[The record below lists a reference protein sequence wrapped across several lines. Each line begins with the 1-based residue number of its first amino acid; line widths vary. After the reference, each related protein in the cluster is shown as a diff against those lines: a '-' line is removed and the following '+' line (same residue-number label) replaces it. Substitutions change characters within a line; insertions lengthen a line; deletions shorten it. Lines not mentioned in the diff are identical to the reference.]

1 MLPTP
6 ALNAADRLPCFTRA
20 WVAHARELSGWLRFH
35 LGRQEEADDL
45 LQDVFLKALRQG
57 KAFCA
62 VENPRAW
69 LFQVARH
76 ALVDRLR
83 TTRASYPLP
92 DELPMPE
99 SDAPAAVDLLT
110 QCLPRVLSELDA
122 ADRLAIECCDIE
134 GCPQQA
140 LADRLGITLSG
151 AKSRLQRA
159 RKRLRARLESACQV
173 RYDADGSVCCFTPRP
188 AVAKS
193 PKP

>member
-1 MLPTP
+1 MSPTIP
-6 ALNAADRLPCFTRA
+6 APKAADRLPCFSRA
-20 WVAHARELSGWLRFH
+20 WDAHARELSGWLRFH

-83 TTRASYPLP
+83 TARPSCPLP
-92 DELPMPE
+92 DDLPMPE
-99 SDAPAAVDLLT
+99 DDVPAAVDLLT
-110 QCLPRVLSELDA
+110 QCLPRVLSELAA

-134 GCPQQA
+134 GHSQQV

-159 RKRLRARLESACQV
+159 RQRLRARLESACQV
-173 RYDADGSVCCFTPRP
+173 RYDTEGAVCCFTPRP
-188 AVAKS
+188 
-193 PKP
+193 PETPPGR